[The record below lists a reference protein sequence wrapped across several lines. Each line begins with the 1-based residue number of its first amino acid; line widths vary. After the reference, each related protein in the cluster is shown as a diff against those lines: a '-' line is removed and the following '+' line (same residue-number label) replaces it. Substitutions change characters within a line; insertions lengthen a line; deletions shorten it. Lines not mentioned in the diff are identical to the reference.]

1 MDTIHWKQNAINHLL
16 IAIKSPICDLGRQCL
31 LDTYLTQLIV
41 SKSISK
47 KTFVSIQFCYKF
59 FLLKKWF
66 NLNKIL
72 NIGSS
77 LY

>member
-41 SKSISK
+41 SEQI
-47 KTFVSIQFCYKF
+47 Y
-59 FLLKKWF
+59 
-66 NLNKIL
+66 
-72 NIGSS
+72 
-77 LY
+77 